1 MLARAMEPLIAA
13 FHKFGEAKGLLRK
26 GLCTDNTAT
35 LQLCQLESGSWR
47 TRHIRLRA
55 TIVREALE
63 CDDWRAAHLP
73 GLFTSADVATKA
85 VGPLRLAD
93 LMRVMDLRTPHIEE
107 CEDPPRPSVAVVKA
121 PSVATKALV
130 ALLLIAQWTSAS
142 ASSDTQE
149 SDGSVNPNGFGFWQ
163 FSVAML
169 CLSYLL
175 YSKFGRSREASR
187 QFLCDQ
193 VSRVNQLT
201 QTTRGVVATTC
212 LCRVCVASPSETSA
226 ESSEPYDNWYLVGCI
241 VALVCAWEGLQTLVP
256 RGARKDSV
264 PSSETRVVSEA
275 TNILQPIKGGSL
287 NRDSN

>member
-1 MLARAMEPLIAA
+1 MESSIAA
-13 FHKFGEAKGLLRK
+13 FHKFGEAKSFLRK

-73 GLFTSADVATKA
+73 GLFTSADVTTKA
-85 VGPLRLAD
+85 VGPLRFAD
-93 LMRVMDLRTPHIEE
+93 LTRVMDLRTPYIEE

-130 ALLLIAQWTSAS
+130 ALLLIAQLTSAS

-149 SDGSVNPNGFGFWQ
+149 SDGSVNPNGYGLWQ

-175 YSKFGRSREASR
+175 CS
-187 QFLCDQ
+187 
-193 VSRVNQLT
+193 
-201 QTTRGVVATTC
+201 
-212 LCRVCVASPSETSA
+212 SA
-226 ESSEPYDNWYLVGCI
+226 QSSEDPEKHHV
-241 VALVCAWEGLQTLVP
+241 
-256 RGARKDSV
+256 
-264 PSSETRVVSEA
+264 SSCVT
-275 TNILQPIKGGSL
+275 K
-287 NRDSN
+287 